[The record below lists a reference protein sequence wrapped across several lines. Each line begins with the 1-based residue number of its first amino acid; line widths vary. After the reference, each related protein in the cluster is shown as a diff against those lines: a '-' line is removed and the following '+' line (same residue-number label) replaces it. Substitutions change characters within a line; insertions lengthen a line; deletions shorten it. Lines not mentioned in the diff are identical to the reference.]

1 MKYGY
6 TELSTAIKN
15 CAATFGGGSIKIW
28 RPSVPLLEQGL
39 LFPSEAPRDL
49 GADLA
54 EWRQCAELAKRTG
67 PVLTA
72 PPRVMWSE
80 TGTTKGE
87 WHALIFEAQDAMAL
101 APSPLPSSPEY
112 GSAGRPS
119 PGRLV
124 RLRLPGGDVP
134 AVVHKVLD
142 EQGACVLTYTDVPA
156 VFERALRDP
165 IYVHQKAV
173 QASFGHE
180 PESGQWDYW
189 PRV

>member
-1 MKYGY
+1 MLSVSQVC
-6 TELSTAIKN
+6 TMIEL
-15 CAATFGGGSIKIW
+15 CRQTFGNPAILDAQA
-28 RPSVPLLEQGL
+28 PPLQQVI
-39 LFPSEAPRDL
+39 LFP
-49 GADLA
+49 A
-54 EWRQCAELAKRTG
+54 ETPKNHQSLDAWQAARKMRESTG
-67 PVLTA
+67 PTLNAPFRLDWRDTTA
-72 PPRVMWSE
+72 SAEQWRDVVNLVESASLPTFSP
-80 TGTTKGE
+80 
-87 WHALIFEAQDAMAL
+87 
-101 APSPLPSSPEY
+101 APAVSVSPEY

-124 RLRLPGGDVP
+124 RLRLPGGDIP